1 MPPQAANQAH
11 SRRQARVEKQ
21 YTREISDL
29 LYYDE
34 TVAAAVNPAKYFD
47 DDDHV
52 FVEVT
57 DVLVSGDLQ
66 VAKVYVHVTAET
78 EEEKAFAVRALQGKA
93 GYMRKRLAQ
102 RISLRRTPEL
112 RILYD
117 ESIDEMERVDRTLAK
132 LALEREAEEAGV
144 SVEELVALRLAEG
157 DGEWEDDGE
166 EYEEDEY
173 DEEEEE
179 EDDDDEAAGMWDGEF
194 EDDGGHDQVI
204 LARSSAAARRPGKKK
219 SAGTRRR

>member
-1 MPPQAANQAH
+1 M
-11 SRRQARVEKQ
+11 EKQ

-179 EDDDDEAAGMWDGEF
+179 EEDDDEAAGMWDGEF